1 MGNSILLGVSRH
13 MIPVPCSIWQF
24 LIRREAAGARA
35 RSARKLTAE
44 HHRVRDFVVREIAT
58 RGEPLTPAT
67 IAAELAL
74 PVDRVV
80 TLLDELERGM
90 VYLFREGGDD
100 VVWAYPATAATTPHY
115 LTWSTG
121 ECSYAA

>member
-1 MGNSILLGVSRH
+1 MRNRLLLGVSRY

-24 LIRREAAGARA
+24 LIRREAVGVRA
-35 RSARKLTAE
+35 RTERKLTEE
-44 HHRVRDFVVREIAT
+44 HHRVRDFVVREIAL
-58 RGEPLTPAT
+58 RGEPLSPDT
-67 IAAELAL
+67 IAAELEL
-74 PVDRVV
+74 PLDRVIA
-80 TLLDELERGM
+80 LLDELERGM
-90 VYLFREGGDD
+90 VYLFREGGDE